1 MIPDADSE
9 RTIYKP
15 TSAQIVVGTP
25 GVTLNFIKKGF
36 LKTDKLQIFVL
47 DEADH
52 VRGTRTHLHIHSHT
66 HTHTHTHTNTHKHTH
81 THTQMIGYK
90 DSKNDKLGQTV
101 KEIRSLLKCHPQM
114 LLFSATFSDEAF
126 KFAQDIIRDKGR
138 KSADGIAR
146 VSVVS
151 PVKR

>member
-1 MIPDADSE
+1 LGGLPPI
-9 RTIYKP
+9 R
-15 TSAQIVVGTP
+15 
-25 GVTLNFIKKGF
+25 L
-36 LKTDKLQIFVL
+36 VL
-47 DEADH
+47 
-52 VRGTRTHLHIHSHT
+52 VYPFSPPFF
-66 HTHTHTHTNTHKHTH
+66 
-81 THTQMIGYK
+81 
-90 DSKNDKLGQTV
+90 S
-101 KEIRSLLKCHPQM
+101 